1 MSLSYTSIK
10 TLIDFLPE
18 ELAAAVEQLNP
29 AQFEAVEELRLRNG
43 GFLTIVTAQGDYT
56 VPGTRERRL
65 GSEDLLLTLE
75 RATGAS
81 LHTALSSLRQGFS
94 PARGG
99 HRIGVCGTV
108 VSQDGQTVF
117 LRDISSLNLRVAH
130 EVVGIAASV
139 LPLLIEDGR
148 LCNTLII
155 SPPGMG
161 KTTLLRDMLRSCSEG
176 EGVPPVRV
184 GVADERGELC
194 AMHEGQPQLSIGRR
208 TDVICG
214 GTKAEGLMM
223 LLRGMNPEVLA
234 VDEVTAPEDIQ
245 AIEQA
250 IGCGVTVLAT
260 AHAGSF
266 GDLQRRTSYRPI
278 MEKELFRRFVLVGI
292 QQGRRKYEIFNERG
306 ERLAIT
312 GD

>member
-1 MSLSYTSIK
+1 MNHTSIT

-18 ELAAAVEQLNP
+18 ELAAAMEQLNT
-29 AQFEAVEELRLRNG
+29 AHLGTVEELRLRNG
-43 GFLTIVTAQGDYT
+43 GLLTIVTAQGDYV
-56 VPGTRERRL
+56 VPGGRERKI
-65 GSEDLLLTLE
+65 SSNDLLFTLE

-81 LHTALSSLRQGFS
+81 LHTALSSLRQGFL
-94 PARGG
+94 PVRGG

-108 VSQDGQTVF
+108 VGQEGQTIF

-130 EVVGIAASV
+130 EVIGIGAAV
-139 LPLLIEDGR
+139 LPALMEQER

-176 EGVPPVRV
+176 EGVPPMRV
-184 GVADERGELC
+184 GVTDERGELC
-194 AMHEGQPQLSIGRR
+194 AMHEGKPQLTVGQR

-234 VDEVTAPEDIQ
+234 VDEITVVEDIR
-245 AIEQA
+245 AIELA
-250 IGCGVTVLAT
+250 IGCGVAVLAT
-260 AHAGSF
+260 AHGSSLA
-266 GDLQRRTSYRPI
+266 DLQRRTSYRQL
-278 MEKELFRRFVLVGI
+278 MSKGLFTRFVLVSTR
-292 QQGRRKYEIFNERG
+292 QGRRHYRIFNKGG
-306 ERLAIT
+306 EMLAT
-312 GD
+312 ASN